1 MNKYIKIFIFF
12 VFLSGCVP
20 VIGVSTVGV
29 VRTTVEVADDPR
41 SLGRIVDDNVIEKK
55 FLFKVAQ
62 VDEKYLI
69 KISAN
74 SLDGRFILKGNVDTV
89 EEKIK
94 MTKLAWETD
103 GVRSVENIIK
113 VDDQSSWKDK
123 ATDLLISSQFKVAII
138 ANKAIKSNNFSFTT
152 INKNLYIFG
161 IARDEEERKS
171 VINEAKKVQYVKE
184 VTPSIFLIKDLDRAS
199 GEPTHITD
207 AVNTAL
213 SPCNGVTARPGP

>member
-29 VRTTVEVADDPR
+29 VRTTVELADDPR

-55 FLFKVAQ
+55 FLFKMAQ

-161 IARDEEERKS
+161 IARDEEERKL

-184 VTPSIFLIKDLDRAS
+184 VTPSIFLIKDLSNNQR
-199 GEPTHITD
+199 IT
-207 AVNTAL
+207 N
-213 SPCNGVTARPGP
+213 

>member
-12 VFLSGCVP
+12 IFLSGCVP

-55 FLFKVAQ
+55 FLFKMAQ

-123 ATDLLISSQFKVAII
+123 ATDLLISSQFKVTII

-184 VTPSIFLIKDLDRAS
+184 VTPSIFLIQDLSNNQR
-199 GEPTHITD
+199 
-207 AVNTAL
+207 
-213 SPCNGVTARPGP
+213 VTN

>member
-41 SLGRIVDDNVIEKK
+41 SLGRIIDDNVIEKK

-184 VTPSIFLIKDLDRAS
+184 VTPSIFLIKDLSNNQR
-199 GEPTHITD
+199 IT
-207 AVNTAL
+207 N
-213 SPCNGVTARPGP
+213 

>member
-12 VFLSGCVP
+12 IFLSGCVP
-20 VIGVSTVGV
+20 VIGVSTIGV

-55 FLFKVAQ
+55 FLFKMAQ

-184 VTPSIFLIKDLDRAS
+184 VTPSIFLIQDLSNNQR
-199 GEPTHITD
+199 
-207 AVNTAL
+207 
-213 SPCNGVTARPGP
+213 VTN

>member
-12 VFLSGCVP
+12 IFLSGCVP

-55 FLFKVAQ
+55 FLFKIAQ

-184 VTPSIFLIKDLDRAS
+184 VTPSIFLVKDLSNNQR
-199 GEPTHITD
+199 
-207 AVNTAL
+207 
-213 SPCNGVTARPGP
+213 VTN

>member
-55 FLFKVAQ
+55 FLFKIAQ

-152 INKNLYIFG
+152 INQNLYIFG

-184 VTPSIFLIKDLDRAS
+184 VTPSIFLVKDLSNNQR
-199 GEPTHITD
+199 
-207 AVNTAL
+207 
-213 SPCNGVTARPGP
+213 VTN

>member
-1 MNKYIKIFIFF
+1 MNKYITIFIFF
-12 VFLSGCVP
+12 IFLSGCVP

-55 FLFKVAQ
+55 FLFKMAQ

-161 IARDEEERKS
+161 IARDEEERKL

-184 VTPSIFLIKDLDRAS
+184 VTPSIFLVKDLSNNQR
-199 GEPTHITD
+199 IT
-207 AVNTAL
+207 N
-213 SPCNGVTARPGP
+213 

>member
-12 VFLSGCVP
+12 IFLSGCVP
-20 VIGVSTVGV
+20 VIGVSTIGV

-55 FLFKVAQ
+55 FLFKIAQ

-184 VTPSIFLIKDLDRAS
+184 VTPSIFLIQDLSNNQR
-199 GEPTHITD
+199 
-207 AVNTAL
+207 
-213 SPCNGVTARPGP
+213 VTN

>member
-1 MNKYIKIFIFF
+1 MNKYIKIFILF

-184 VTPSIFLIKDLDRAS
+184 VTPSIFLIKDLSNNQR
-199 GEPTHITD
+199 IT
-207 AVNTAL
+207 N
-213 SPCNGVTARPGP
+213 

>member
-12 VFLSGCVP
+12 IFLSGCVP

-55 FLFKVAQ
+55 FLFKMAQ

-69 KISAN
+69 KISVN
-74 SLDGRFILKGNVDTV
+74 SIDGRFILKGNVDTV

-184 VTPSIFLIKDLDRAS
+184 VIPSIFLIKDLSNNKR
-199 GEPTHITD
+199 
-207 AVNTAL
+207 
-213 SPCNGVTARPGP
+213 VTN

>member
-12 VFLSGCVP
+12 IFLSGCVP

-55 FLFKVAQ
+55 FLFKIAQ

-152 INKNLYIFG
+152 INQNLYIFG

-184 VTPSIFLIKDLDRAS
+184 VTPSIFLIKDLSNNQR
-199 GEPTHITD
+199 
-207 AVNTAL
+207 
-213 SPCNGVTARPGP
+213 VTN

>member
-12 VFLSGCVP
+12 IFLSGCVP

-55 FLFKVAQ
+55 FLFKMAQ

-184 VTPSIFLIKDLDRAS
+184 VIPSIFLVKDLSNNQR
-199 GEPTHITD
+199 
-207 AVNTAL
+207 
-213 SPCNGVTARPGP
+213 VTN

>member
-161 IARDEEERKS
+161 IARDEEERKL

-184 VTPSIFLIKDLDRAS
+184 VTPSIFLIKDLSNNQR
-199 GEPTHITD
+199 IT
-207 AVNTAL
+207 N
-213 SPCNGVTARPGP
+213 

>member
-29 VRTTVEVADDPR
+29 VRTTVQVADDPR

-55 FLFKVAQ
+55 FLFKMAQ

-184 VTPSIFLIKDLDRAS
+184 VTPSIFLIKDLSNNQR
-199 GEPTHITD
+199 
-207 AVNTAL
+207 
-213 SPCNGVTARPGP
+213 VTN

>member
-12 VFLSGCVP
+12 IFLSGCVP

-55 FLFKVAQ
+55 FLFKIAQ

-152 INKNLYIFG
+152 INQNLYIFG

-184 VTPSIFLIKDLDRAS
+184 VTPSIFLVKDLSNNQR
-199 GEPTHITD
+199 IT
-207 AVNTAL
+207 N
-213 SPCNGVTARPGP
+213 

>member
-55 FLFKVAQ
+55 FLFKIAQ

-184 VTPSIFLIKDLDRAS
+184 VTPSIFLVKDLSNNQR
-199 GEPTHITD
+199 
-207 AVNTAL
+207 
-213 SPCNGVTARPGP
+213 VTN

>member
-29 VRTTVEVADDPR
+29 VRPTIEVADDPS

-152 INKNLYIFG
+152 INQNLYIFG

-184 VTPSIFLIKDLDRAS
+184 VTPSIFLIQDLSNNQR
-199 GEPTHITD
+199 
-207 AVNTAL
+207 
-213 SPCNGVTARPGP
+213 VTN

>member
-74 SLDGRFILKGNVDTV
+74 SLDGRFILKGNVNTV

-184 VTPSIFLIKDLDRAS
+184 VTPSIFLVKDLSNNQR
-199 GEPTHITD
+199 
-207 AVNTAL
+207 
-213 SPCNGVTARPGP
+213 VTN

>member
-12 VFLSGCVP
+12 IFLSGCVP

-184 VTPSIFLIKDLDRAS
+184 VIPSIFLIKDLSNNKR
-199 GEPTHITD
+199 
-207 AVNTAL
+207 
-213 SPCNGVTARPGP
+213 VTN

>member
-41 SLGRIVDDNVIEKK
+41 SLGRIIDDSVIEKK

-184 VTPSIFLIKDLDRAS
+184 VTPSIFLVKDLSNNQR
-199 GEPTHITD
+199 IT
-207 AVNTAL
+207 N
-213 SPCNGVTARPGP
+213 

>member
-12 VFLSGCVP
+12 IFLSGCVP

-41 SLGRIVDDNVIEKK
+41 SLGRIVDDNIIKKK
-55 FLFKVAQ
+55 FLFKIAQ
-62 VDEKYLI
+62 VDKKYLI
-69 KISAN
+69 KISVN
-74 SLDGRFILKGNVDTV
+74 SIDGRFILKGNVDTV

-123 ATDLLISSQFKVAII
+123 ATDLLISSQFKVTII

-161 IARDEEERKS
+161 IARDEEERKL

-184 VTPSIFLIKDLDRAS
+184 VTPSIFLINDLSNNQR
-199 GEPTHITD
+199 IT
-207 AVNTAL
+207 N
-213 SPCNGVTARPGP
+213 

>member
-12 VFLSGCVP
+12 IFLSGCVP

-29 VRTTVEVADDPR
+29 VRTTVEVAYDPR

-55 FLFKVAQ
+55 FLFKIAQ

-152 INKNLYIFG
+152 INQNLYIFG

-184 VTPSIFLIKDLDRAS
+184 VTPSIFLVKDLSNNQR
-199 GEPTHITD
+199 
-207 AVNTAL
+207 
-213 SPCNGVTARPGP
+213 VTN